1 MTGRISL
8 RAVGETALDEVSALV
23 GSPAEGVTGV
33 RKIDDGWMVT
43 IEVLEMA
50 RVPETTDVLGAYE
63 VHVNEEGHV
72 MEYTRMGRYL
82 RAQVENVT

>member
-1 MTGRISL
+1 MSPRPSL
-8 RAVGETALDEVSALV
+8 RTVGETALDEVSALV

-63 VHVNEEGHV
+63 VHVDEEGHV
-72 MEYTRMGRYL
+72 LEYNRLGRYL
-82 RAQVENVT
+82 RSQVENVT

>member
-1 MTGRISL
+1 MTGRPSL
-8 RAVGETALDEVSALV
+8 RVVGETALEEVSALV

-33 RKIDDGWMVT
+33 RKVEDGWVVT

-63 VHVNEEGHV
+63 VHVDDEGHV
-72 MEYTRMGRYL
+72 MEYSRLGRYL
-82 RAQVENVT
+82 RSQVENVT

>member
-1 MTGRISL
+1 MTGRPSL
-8 RAVGETALDEVSALV
+8 RVVGETALEEVSALV

-33 RKIDDGWMVT
+33 RKVENGWVVT

-63 VHVNEEGHV
+63 VHVDDEGHV
-72 MEYTRMGRYL
+72 MEYSRLGRYL
-82 RAQVENVT
+82 RSQVENVT

>member
-1 MTGRISL
+1 MSPRPSL
-8 RAVGETALDEVSALV
+8 RTVSETALDEVSALV

-43 IEVLEMA
+43 IEVLEVA

-72 MEYTRMGRYL
+72 MEYTRLGRYL
-82 RAQVENVT
+82 RSQVENVT